1 MKLQSAI
8 IFTFLSI
15 VAPTLSQPLEER
27 DVFQTVHLTFH
38 GGPASYELVIPAD
51 GQVHATNNGIS
62 VNIIDA
68 PDYNAISQCTFYTNG
83 EKALASGITS
93 QGLQQVIV
101 GPPQP
106 ITGVSCFGICV
117 ATYGECY
124 NTQGQYVGPCCNGFC
139 AATRC
144 RPWIQPS

>member
-1 MKLQSAI
+1 MKLSSI
-8 IFTFLSI
+8 VFSSLSI
-15 VAPTLSQPLEER
+15 FASVLSQPLEER
-27 DVFQTVHLTFH
+27 DAFQTVHLTFH
-38 GGPASYELVIPAD
+38 GGPVSYELVIPAD
-51 GQVHATNNGIS
+51 GQVHATNSDIS

-68 PDYNAISQCTFYTNG
+68 PDYNAISQCTFYTDS
-83 EKALASGITS
+83 EKALVNGITP

-117 ATYGECY
+117 PTYGECY

-144 RPWIQPS
+144 RPWIQPY